1 MNFIPAAA
9 QALKE
14 LGFQFPHELNLFA
27 HPLLD
32 AEGNTVDPRTL
43 GFDVVHTGGGCMALE
58 LKIGEFVVCL
68 TSEDGC
74 SLPEEVDWAENLIGV
89 LQGDDREEVGM
100 FTGLDWLEVVSAM
113 TKGVLTNHQVEN
125 MAAPE
130 LSAWYVEHVG
140 YDPLVDDPSLTLESF
155 RDQVKEHVLIER
167 CSGLD
172 GDAYQSIE
180 AKRKQ

>member
-1 MNFIPAAA
+1 
-9 QALKE
+9 
-14 LGFQFPHELNLFA
+14 
-27 HPLLD
+27 
-32 AEGNTVDPRTL
+32 
-43 GFDVVHTGGGCMALE
+43 
-58 LKIGEFVVCL
+58 
-68 TSEDGC
+68 
-74 SLPEEVDWAENLIGV
+74 
-89 LQGDDREEVGM
+89 M

-140 YDPLVDDPSLTLESF
+140 YDPLVDDPSVTLESF

-167 CSGLD
+167 CCGLD